1 MADPP
6 LIRELPGIAIVG
18 TRMFSHHTAFLG
30 FYCAPRIHQIIPGG
44 CLSVGNPSL
53 GYSAS
58 LVILLRK
65 HPAIS
70 PSRSIPTLPPR
81 ASSHQIVPGGCS
93 SVGNSSQLSPA
104 HGIPVLPP
112 RAPLINCSGRMPAL
126 GESLSAIPSTW
137 HPGHSTCLSGKSLP
151 AALGTRHSRLSI
163 PSNHSGRI
171 HTRDPHGFSASHT
184 NTFI

>member
-6 LIRELPGIAIVG
+6 LIRELPGVAIMG

-30 FYCAPRIHQIIPGG
+30 FYRAPRIHQIVPGG

-58 LVILLRK
+58 LAILPRK
-65 HPAIS
+65 YPAIS
-70 PSRSIPTLPPR
+70 PSRGIPALPPR

-93 SVGNSSQLSPA
+93 SVGNSSRLSPA
-104 HGIPVLPP
+104 RGIPALPP
-112 RAPLINCSGRMPAL
+112 HAPLINCSGRMPTL

-137 HPGHSTCLSGKSLP
+137 HPGHSTRLSGKSLP
-151 AALGTRHSRLSI
+151 ATLGM
-163 PSNHSGRI
+163 
-171 HTRDPHGFSASHT
+171 
-184 NTFI
+184 